1 MSYLRFVFISIH
13 NETTTYV
20 IPSPRIQ
27 KVMILVHQLIFLPTM
42 CPAFFRQPIPQRP
55 PFLMKDQAIN
65 DHALLYLKI
74 LSIALV
80 AKNQILMKAAFWLA
94 VVVVAV

>member
-1 MSYLRFVFISIH
+1 
-13 NETTTYV
+13 
-20 IPSPRIQ
+20 
-27 KVMILVHQLIFLPTM
+27 
-42 CPAFFRQPIPQRP
+42 
-55 PFLMKDQAIN
+55 MKDQAIN